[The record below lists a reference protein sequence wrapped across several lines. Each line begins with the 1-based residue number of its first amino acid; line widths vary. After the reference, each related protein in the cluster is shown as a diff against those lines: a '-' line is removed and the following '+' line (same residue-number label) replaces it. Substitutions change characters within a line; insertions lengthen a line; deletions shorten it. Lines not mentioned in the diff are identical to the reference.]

1 MEAIKGLEHLLY
13 EEMLRELG
21 LFSLEKRKL
30 RRIFN
35 VYKYL
40 MEGSKKDGARLFHG
54 TRWQDKRE
62 CYMSYLCVHR
72 DETVKFASDGE
83 INTD

>member
-13 EEMLRELG
+13 EETLTELG

-40 MEGSKKDGARLFHG
+40 MEGSKKDGASFSMAPIER
-54 TRWQDKRE
+54 TRGNAICHISVYTEMK
-62 CYMSYLCVHR
+62 
-72 DETVKFASDGE
+72 
-83 INTD
+83 